1 MYETTYH
8 RPSSLAEASQLFSG
22 ADDAA
27 YLSGGHTLLPTMKQ
41 RLAAPSDL
49 IDLTH
54 IAELSGI
61 DHSGDTLTIGAT
73 STHAE
78 VAGSSAVRG
87 AIPALAD
94 LAGSIGDSQI
104 RPRGTVGGSVANND
118 PASDYPSAVLAL
130 AGTIHT
136 DKRTIAAD
144 DFFTGLYET
153 ALDAGEIITKIS
165 FTVPAEAA
173 YGKFRNPA
181 SRYPMAGVF
190 IARMGDGVRVA
201 VTGSG
206 SDGVFRWS
214 EAEAAFAADVSAE
227 AIAGLSVDAGSLMS
241 DIHGS
246 AAYRAN
252 LIKVMAQR
260 AAANPGKATI
270 V

>member
-1 MYETTYH
+1 MYETNYH
-8 RPSSLAEASQLFSG
+8 RPSSLAEASQIFSG

-27 YLSGGHTLLPTMKQ
+27 YLSGGHTLLPTMKH

-49 IDLTH
+49 IDLTR

-61 DHSGDTLTIGAT
+61 DHSGDKLSIGAT
-73 STHAE
+73 TTHAE
-78 VAGSSAVRG
+78 VGASSAVRE
-87 AIPALAD
+87 AIPALAG
-94 LAGSIGDSQI
+94 LAGGIGDSQV
-104 RPRGTVGGSVANND
+104 RHCGTIGGSIANND
-118 PASDYPSAVLAL
+118 PAADYPAAVLAL
-130 AGTIHT
+130 AATIHT

-144 DFFTGLYET
+144 DFFAGLHET
-153 ALDAGEIITKIS
+153 ALDEGEIVTKVS
-165 FTVPAEAA
+165 FTVPKEAA

-181 SRYPMAGVF
+181 SLYPMAGVF
-190 IARMGDGVRVA
+190 IARLGDGVRVA

-206 SDGVFRWS
+206 GNGVFRWS
-214 EAEAAFAADVSAE
+214 EAEAAFADDVNPD
-227 AIAGLSVDAGSLMS
+227 AIAGLTIDASSLMA

-246 AAYRAN
+246 AVYRAN

>member
-73 STHAE
+73 ATHAE
-78 VAGSSAVRG
+78 VAASSAVRE

-94 LAGSIGDSQI
+94 MAGSIGDSQV
-104 RPRGTVGGSVANND
+104 RHRGTIGGSVANND

-153 ALDAGEIITKIS
+153 ALDAGEIVTKIA

-190 IARMGDGVRVA
+190 IARLSDGVRVA

-214 EAEAAFAADVSAE
+214 EAEAAFAADVSAD